1 MQIKSVPVR
10 VIQDTSESIVPGQ
23 ERRQQCEEAP
33 SLFDR
38 EVDPAFGVRVQVRD
52 SEEQESHVKGEEQGE
67 ERNRRAQSR

>member
-10 VIQDTSESIVPGQ
+10 VIQDTGKSIVPGQ

-38 EVDPAFGVRVQVRD
+38 EVDPTFGVRVQVCDR
-52 SEEQESHVKGEEQGE
+52 EEQECHIEGEE
-67 ERNRRAQSR
+67 